1 MFKTIL
7 LVFSFFLLQLPSQAQ
22 QPTEITHVIAAVEE
36 DKFHG
41 WPANNGA
48 WQWGDELLVG
58 FTQGDFGD
66 RDGHNIL
73 GIQQSKFTRS
83 RDGGQTWQMFD
94 PENFLDDENV
104 KWLPK
109 GKKHLEKPIHFEH
122 EDFAMRIFAT
132 GYHGNDD
139 PRGGFYYSY
148 NRGKDWLGPYH
159 LGNVNDHPELKG
171 KILSPRTDY
180 QVMSGK
186 ECFIYISAHKE
197 NKPRRLACI
206 KAVDGGLSFDF
217 VSWITPETTEFSGIM
232 PCTVRLNNG
241 NFLVAFRKINVDK
254 SSLESTID
262 TYLSTDRCQSWMY
275 LSTVKEIKQN
285 SNPPAMVQLADSR
298 LCCIYGDRDASE
310 ICGKYSRDAGKT
322 WGSEFTIRS
331 NYATRDDWSDMG
343 YPRLLKRSDGRLV
356 AVYYWSSPKH
366 PQHYIEA
373 AIWNP

>member
-1 MFKTIL
+1 MLKPFLSIL
-7 LVFSFFLLQLPSQAQ
+7 TVLLLHLPSQAQ
-22 QPTEITHVIAAVEE
+22 QPTEITRIIAAIEE
-36 DKFHG
+36 NKFHG

-48 WQWGDELLVG
+48 WQWGDEFLVG
-58 FTQGDFGD
+58 FTQGDYGN

-83 RDGGQTWQMFD
+83 SDGGQTWQMFD
-94 PENFLDDENV
+94 PEDFLDDENV
-104 KWLPK
+104 EWLPK
-109 GKKHLEKPIHFEH
+109 GKEHLKKPIHFEN

-159 LGNVNDHPELKG
+159 LGNVNNHPELKG

-180 QVMSGK
+180 QILSDK
-186 ECFIYISAHKE
+186 ECFIFISAHEE
-197 NKPRRLACI
+197 NTPRRLACI

-217 VSWITPETTEFSGIM
+217 VSWITPETTEFSSIM
-232 PCTVRLNNG
+232 PCTIRLTNG
-241 NFLVAFRKINVDK
+241 NFLLAFRKINVDK
-254 SSLESTID
+254 STLESTID
-262 TYLSTDRCQSWMY
+262 TYLSSDRCQSWKY
-275 LSTVKEIKQN
+275 LSTVKEIKHN
-285 SNPPAMVQLADSR
+285 SNPPAMVQLADGR
-298 LCCIYGDRDASE
+298 ICCIYGDRDASK

-322 WGSEFTIRS
+322 WSPEFTIRS
-331 NYATRDDWSDMG
+331 NYATSDDWSDMG
-343 YPRLLKRSDGRLV
+343 YPRLLKRSDGLLV
-356 AVYYWSSPKH
+356 AVYYWSSPQH